1 MKTTKFD
8 AAKYLINEER
18 IAEYLSAILEEN
30 PDSFPKALGTV
41 VRARGVS
48 ETAKQTGLSR
58 ETLYSALDDGGNP
71 TLSTINKILRSFNVK
86 LNASRVA

>member
-18 IAEYLSAILEEN
+18 ITEYLSAILEEN

-48 ETAKQTGLSR
+48 ETSNQTGLSR
-58 ETLYSALDDGGNP
+58 ETLYSALDEGGNP
-71 TLSTINKILRSFNVK
+71 TLSTINKILKSFNIR
-86 LNASRVA
+86 LSASPIA